1 MPIVDV
7 LLPLALDRPY
17 SYRADDALALEPGAA
32 VRIPFGP
39 RETIGVVWARH
50 EDQGDGRGGN
60 LKKVI
65 GKVEWPELDDE
76 MRAFVDWVARYT
88 LAPKG
93 LVMRMALRNPD
104 NVQIERA
111 RIGVRLTGTAPQR
124 LTPQRSRV
132 IEAAGRMPMLAKTQ
146 LALEAGV
153 SPGVVNALIDDGVL
167 ETLALEPESAG
178 QNLDPAFAA
187 VSLSGEQRQAAAE
200 LVDAVRARSFA
211 SILLEG
217 VTGSG
222 KTEVYFEAI
231 AEALHQRRQALILMP
246 EIALTAQFLERF
258 KARFGGSPAEWHSGV
273 SSAKR
278 GRSFTGISTGDVL
291 VAAGARSALFLPF
304 RDLGVII
311 VDEEHE
317 AAYKQEDGVHYHARD
332 MAIVRAQLAQCP
344 VVLASA
350 TPSIESRVNAERGR
364 YRHIRLPE
372 RFGGRSLPELS
383 AIDMR
388 IDGPPRGQWIAPRL
402 EQAVKETV
410 ARGEQAILFLNR
422 RGFAPLTLCRSC
434 GHRWQC
440 PNCTAWLVEHRFR
453 RSLVC
458 HHCGHVERSPSLCVE
473 CKTEDSLSPVGPGV
487 ERLAEETAVKF
498 DGIRQ
503 IVLSSDFPGGAERL
517 RQELQEIA
525 EGHYQLVIGTQLIA
539 KGHNFPNVTLAG
551 VVDADVGLA
560 SGDPRAAE
568 RTFQLLQQVTG
579 RAGRGD
585 RPGRGILQTYQPQ
598 HPVIAALLSG
608 DGERFYREE
617 IAQRRE
623 AGLPPFG
630 RLAGVVVSAR
640 TREEAE
646 AHARA
651 LARAAFALSAPDGP
665 FSDIMTLGPAEAP
678 IAVIRGLHRFRLL
691 LKAPRSADLQ
701 GFIRSMLAA
710 AGPGRGSVRVGV
722 DMDPMSFL

>member
-1 MPIVDV
+1 MSIVDV

-17 SYRADDALALEPGAA
+17 SYRADDALALTPGAT
-32 VRIPFGP
+32 VRIPFGT
-39 RETIGVVWARH
+39 RETVGVVWARQA
-50 EDQGDGRGGN
+50 DAGDGRGGN
-60 LKKVI
+60 LKQVI
-65 GKVEWPELDDE
+65 SKVEWPELDDQ
-76 MRAFVDWVARYT
+76 MRAFVEWVARYT
-88 LAPKG
+88 LAPRG

-104 NVQIERA
+104 NTQVERA
-111 RIGVRLTGTAPQR
+111 KIGVRLTGKAPQL

-132 IEAAGRMPMLAKTQ
+132 IEVAARMALLGKTQ

-153 SPGVVNALIDDGVL
+153 SMGVVNALIDDGTL
-167 ETLALEPESAG
+167 ETIALEPDTGG
-178 QNLDPAFAA
+178 QALDPDFAT
-187 VSLSGEQRQAAAE
+187 VSLSPEQETAAGE
-200 LVDAVRARSFA
+200 LVDAVKAQSFS

-231 AEALHQRRQALILMP
+231 AETLRQGRQSLILMP
-246 EIALTAQFLERF
+246 EIALTAQFLDRF
-258 KARFGGSPAEWHSGV
+258 KARFGGLPAEWHSGV
-273 SSAKR
+273 SSARR
-278 GRSFTGISTGDVL
+278 GRSFAGISTNQIL

-304 RDLGVII
+304 RDLGLVI

-332 MAIVRAQLAQCP
+332 MAIVRAQLAHCP

-350 TPSIESRVNAERGR
+350 TPSIESRVNAERKR
-364 YRHIRLPE
+364 YRHLRLPE
-372 RFGGRSLPELS
+372 RFGGRSLPQLS

-388 IDGPPRGQWIAPRL
+388 VDGPPRGQWIAPRL
-402 EQAVKETV
+402 EQAIRETV
-410 ARGEQAILFLNR
+410 ERGEQAILFLNR

-440 PNCTAWLVEHRFR
+440 PSCTAWLVEHRFR

-487 ERLAEETAVKF
+487 ERLAEEAAIKF
-498 DGIRQ
+498 DGVRQ
-503 IVLSSDFPGGAERL
+503 IVLSSDFPGGTERL
-517 RQELQEIA
+517 RQELQDVA
-525 EGHYQLVIGTQLIA
+525 NGAYQLVIGTQLIA

-579 RAGRGD
+579 RAGRGNA
-585 RPGRGILQTYQPQ
+585 PGRGMLQTYQPE
-598 HPVIAALLSG
+598 HPVIRALLSG
-608 DGERFYREE
+608 DSERFYREE
-617 IAQRRE
+617 IALRRE

-630 RLAGVVVSAR
+630 RLAGIVVSAR

-646 AHARA
+646 AHARH
-651 LARAAFALSAPDGP
+651 LARAGFDLSHLEGP
-665 FSDIMTLGPAEAP
+665 FADIATFGPAEAP
-678 IAVIRGLHRFRLL
+678 VAVVRGMHRFRLL
-691 LKAPRSADLQ
+691 SKAPRTADLQ

-710 AGPGRGSVRVGV
+710 AGPARGSVRVGV